1 MDLVN
6 PTKSIIKKWKKK
18 MEFAISHSIGCLCQ
32 TLDLSLYSHPQQ
44 YQTNSVFVSFIFFLE
59 FCQSCSYIFLSPFYS
74 DIFLDTNFTLSKF
87 LWILWDENQLY
98 LSCSLSLSFPVPLSL
113 SYFLTLLFHCLLFS
127 LTILFHLHIV
137 FICSPVHFRVLNS
150 VYSHIVVHC
159 FYFYFRLI
167 HPFLWFLWLPIFPH
181 HN

>member
-6 PTKSIIKKWKKK
+6 PTKSIIKKWKKN
-18 MEFAISHSIGCLCQ
+18 MEFEISHSIGCLCQ

-59 FCQSCSYIFLSPFYS
+59 FRQSCSYIFLSPFYS

-98 LSCSLSLSFPVPLSL
+98 LSCSLFPRPSLSFSN
-113 SYFLTLLFHCLLFS
+113 FLTLLLHCLLFS
-127 LTILFHLHIV
+127 LTIHFHLHIV

-167 HPFLWFLWLPIFPH
+167 HFFPLIPMTS
-181 HN
+181 NFSSS